1 MVVFAYHSLFSVS
14 LMSAD
19 NILAG
24 TWFKLVQPPWVE
36 SLADDQYLGASI
48 GWALGEYPL
57 AIIFGAL
64 IWQWFRHD
72 RAEQRRFD
80 RQASR
85 DGDSERTAYTDY
97 LKALRQHDSARD
109 QGEHEERCV
118 NTDQAT
124 VDLDPQPGA

>member
-1 MVVFAYHSLFSVS
+1 MRVLLTMVVFAYHSLFSVS

-48 GWALGEYPL
+48 GWALGEYPR

-64 IWQWFRHD
+64 IWQWFRPD
-72 RAEQRRFD
+72 RAEQGD
-80 RQASR
+80 RTSV
-85 DGDSERTAYTDY
+85 GSGT
-97 LKALRQHDSARD
+97 
-109 QGEHEERCV
+109 GCV
-118 NTDQAT
+118 VP
-124 VDLDPQPGA
+124 VDMGGG